1 MTIAL
6 YNCCLY
12 APKCLKKLVFDAI
25 FEFVIENNRL
35 SGIKSG
41 FKPNDSCVNQ
51 LISITQCFYALG
63 ANPSLEVRGVFLDFK
78 GIWQSLALRYSV

>member
-35 SGIKSG
+35 SVIKSG

-78 GIWQSLALRYSV
+78 GI